1 MCWEVMC
8 MQRSNKKGRGTRR
21 LFLRKRNAA
30 PAEKEKLKLP
40 FSRIVSN
47 NWFMLKIAF
56 SASPWFTI
64 HRLSAMMINRL
75 VVFVEHVYMVGY
87 IIDAIMNNE
96 PFYKPALFI
105 GIVFV
110 TLVAYTFYD
119 NGINASIAQTG
130 FQKMKQKLRLRIYQ
144 KAVKIDLKCY
154 DDPDFFNDFVWAMN
168 EAAPQLENVLND
180 TANLIGYTVGALVA
194 AGYILSQDIVGLAAV
209 AVSFAGTMF
218 CNKILSKRWVRTREI
233 NRPEE
238 RRRDYI
244 SRVFYLPEHVSEL
257 RMNSIKQ
264 KLYDSF
270 RAAYLSIRQVIDK
283 RSRLNV
289 LVYMGFFLFGFIPIE
304 GVYLVHLLYNAI
316 VAKTIGYG
324 AMITLY
330 NSCNNVTSSFRRVAD
345 ILPKMLE
352 NSLYIEKI
360 RHFLEYPIEIQSPS
374 LPAPMPKT
382 PGELVL
388 DHLQFGYDEKTV
400 LHDICMT
407 IQRGEKI
414 ALVGHNGAGKSTLVK
429 LIMRLYDPTG
439 GRICYGGTDIRQ
451 LDLQQ
456 YRHAF
461 ETVFQDYQ
469 IFALTAQQNI
479 TMTTE
484 PVEAQRLQQAIDAG
498 GFRETLNTLP
508 DGLQTQLTREFD
520 EHGVTLSG
528 GQAQALVTA
537 RAFYANAD
545 ILILDEP
552 SSALD
557 PIAEYNLNKSVME
570 QAKDKTVITISHR
583 LSTTRLADRI
593 YLLEHGRIIESGTHD
608 QLMQQQG
615 KYAQMFTLQ
624 AQKYQYS

>member
-360 RHFLEYPIEIQSPS
+360 RHFLEYPIGIQSPR
-374 LPAPMPKT
+374 LPKPMLKT

-400 LHDICMT
+400 LHDICLT

>member
-1 MCWEVMC
+1 MRWEVMC
-8 MQRSNKKGRGTRR
+8 MQRSNKKGRGIRR
-21 LFLRKRNAA
+21 LFLRKRNTE

-96 PFYKPALFI
+96 PFYKPALFL

-330 NSCNNVTSSFRRVAD
+330 NSCNNVTSSFRRVAN

-360 RHFLEYPIEIQSPS
+360 RHFLEYPIGIQSPR
-374 LPAPMPKT
+374 LPKPMPKT

>member
-1 MCWEVMC
+1 
-8 MQRSNKKGRGTRR
+8 MQRSNKKGRGIHR
-21 LFLRKRNAA
+21 LFLRKRSTQ

-47 NWFMLKIAF
+47 NWFILKIAF

-75 VVFVEHVYMVGY
+75 IVFVEHVYMVGY
-87 IIDAIMNNE
+87 IIDSIMNNE

-119 NGINASIAQTG
+119 DGINASIAQTG

-168 EAAPQLENVLND
+168 EAAPQLERVLYD
-180 TANLIGYTVGALVA
+180 TSLLLGFTAGALVA
-194 AGYILSQDIVGLAAV
+194 MGYILSQDIVGLIAV
-209 AVSFAGTMF
+209 AVSFTGTMF

-257 RMNSIKQ
+257 RMNNIKQ

-360 RHFLEYPIEIQSPS
+360 RHFLEYPIKIQSPR

-382 PGELVL
+382 PGDLVL
-388 DHLQFGYDEKTV
+388 DHLQFGYNEKPV
-400 LHDICMT
+400 LHDICLT
-407 IQRGEKI
+407 IKKGEKI

-439 GRICYGGTDIRQ
+439 GQICYGGTDIRQ
-451 LDLQQ
+451 FDLQQ
-456 YRHAF
+456 YRRAF

-469 IFALTAQQNI
+469 IFALTVEQNI

-484 PVEAQRLQQAIDAG
+484 PVDTQRLQQAIDAG

-624 AQKYQYS
+624 AQKYQY

>member
-1 MCWEVMC
+1 

-96 PFYKPALFI
+96 PFYKPALFL

-330 NSCNNVTSSFRRVAD
+330 NSCNNVTSSFRRVAN

-360 RHFLEYPIEIQSPS
+360 RHFLEYPIGIQSPR
-374 LPAPMPKT
+374 LPKPMPKT